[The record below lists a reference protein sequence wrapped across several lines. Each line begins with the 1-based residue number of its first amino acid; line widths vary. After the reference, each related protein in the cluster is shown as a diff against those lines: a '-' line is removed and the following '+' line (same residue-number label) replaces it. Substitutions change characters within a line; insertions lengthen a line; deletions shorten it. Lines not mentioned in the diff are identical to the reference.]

1 MNGPSI
7 TSATDPVSMS
17 PAADGVEFGINADG
31 FPVARI
37 GEILLGLI
45 SNGSGDFFLASA
57 WRITKPLA
65 EVRRHHFY
73 RHDGRVADEAAFR
86 FRAIET
92 AEHMRELAAFA
103 RVQTRM
109 SASTPWG
116 VSQLATIYA
125 EGIVSHSTSGHGG
138 FQLSPDRNSRIDA
151 SVRRAGGWYEED
163 CEWAIVALTFPD
175 LFTGYERRCADEAA
189 RNTFPDYWE
198 KLRGRQ
204 LSPGQ
209 SWSRDRA
216 EFDRVHADDWI
227 VISAVISFYH
237 SGMTEVVATRGGRRE
252 SQREER
258 RFLVPHEEYGRRGRL
273 GFVIDLARHAVYH
286 GPSSFV
292 GWSARAA

>member
-1 MNGPSI
+1 M
-7 TSATDPVSMS
+7 TSATNPVSMS
-17 PAADGVEFGINADG
+17 PAVDDIEFGVSADG

-45 SNGSGDFFLASA
+45 SNGSGDLFLASA

-65 EVRRHHFY
+65 EVRHHHFY
-73 RHDGRVADEAAFR
+73 GHDGRVADEAAFR

-92 AEHMRELAAFA
+92 AEHMRELTALS
-103 RVQTRM
+103 RMQTRI

-116 VSQLATIYA
+116 GSQLATIYA
-125 EGIVSHSTSGHGG
+125 EGVVSHETSGHGG
-138 FQLSPDRNSRIDA
+138 FHLSSDRNLQVDA
-151 SVRRAGGWYEED
+151 AVRSATGWYEED

-175 LFTGYERRCADEAA
+175 LFTGYERRCADDAA
-189 RNTFPDYWE
+189 RNSFPDYWE

-204 LSPGQ
+204 LSAGE
-209 SWSRDRA
+209 SWTKDRA

-227 VISAVISFYH
+227 VISAIISSH
-237 SGMTEVVATRGGRRE
+237 HPGMTEVVATKGGKRDV
-252 SQREER
+252 QQEEH
-258 RFLVPHEEYGRRGRL
+258 RFLISHEGYHGRGRF
-273 GFVIDLARHAVYH
+273 GFVIDLSRHAAYD